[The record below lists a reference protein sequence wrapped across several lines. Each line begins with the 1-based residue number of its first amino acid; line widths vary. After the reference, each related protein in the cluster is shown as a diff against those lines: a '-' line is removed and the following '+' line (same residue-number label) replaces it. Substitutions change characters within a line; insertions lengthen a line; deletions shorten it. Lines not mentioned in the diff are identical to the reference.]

1 MEGRSLEALRLAK
14 GELRKEIK
22 QRLKSLSKLEISE
35 QSSAVI
41 RSLVSAPIFTQA
53 RSVTAYLSMEKEF
66 CTDDLVSALF
76 EHSKRVYFPVVT
88 DAKTSSMLML
98 EATSMNDLRSWR
110 RSNWGIPEPPTDDP
124 KRRNALDDNDLD
136 LIIVPGVAFDSRGGR
151 LGHGKG
157 FYDRFLQRCRERRQA
172 QSLPMPKTV
181 ALSLREQMV
190 VEVPMSADD
199 VFLDQI
205 EYQTES

>member
-1 MEGRSLEALRLAK
+1 MVCLHRLVEMRNRTK
-14 GELRKEIK
+14 G
-22 QRLKSLSKLEISE
+22 
-35 QSSAVI
+35 SAVI